1 MAVAEVPE
9 VKVEKVGLSPF
20 HEFDEAN
27 QTWPRGDRPAAIR
40 AAAAEF
46 RARFA
51 TPDNRVRAVRTVDIA
66 SAGYPLKFAF
76 GGAALAPNPYINIIN
91 RLQIVQFEGFDG
103 ALKTLA
109 YEPTVPEGPAEA
121 PYYAQQIE
129 RLGEFLSYKV
139 LATIWNHPD
148 EALVKAGLRPEDV
161 DYVSFDHLHVQ
172 DLRFVLGTTEPIAGE
187 AAPRAPLFPNAKL
200 IAQRKEWD
208 TFASLHPMQWAWY
221 VEEGTKDLI
230 TDNVVLV
237 DGDVELGKGVALV
250 WTPGHTDGNH
260 SLCINTDDG
269 VWVSSENGVAADS
282 WHPHLSKIPG
292 VRKTAEF
299 FGREVILNSNTL
311 EDSIDQYDSML
322 KEKALADPNKRDPR
336 YGNVFPSS
344 EMSSWKRQWPAVPT
358 FVYGGIDY
366 GVIERPTSGNGAS

>member
-1 MAVAEVPE
+1 MAVAEVPR
-9 VKVEKVGLSPF
+9 VKVEKIGLRPF
-20 HEFDEAN
+20 REFEDAN
-27 QTWPRGDRPAAIR
+27 ETWPRGDRPAAIR
-40 AAAAEF
+40 EAAAEF

-51 TPDNRVRAVRTVDIA
+51 TPDNRVRAARTIDIA

-76 GGAALAPNPYINIIN
+76 GGAAKGPNPYVNIIN
-91 RLQIVQFEGFDG
+91 RLQVVQFEGFDG
-103 ALKTLA
+103 ELKTLA

-129 RLGEFLSYKV
+129 KLGDFLSYKV

-148 EALVKAGLRPEDV
+148 EALGKAGLRPEDV
-161 DYVSFDHLHVQ
+161 DYISFDHLHVQ
-172 DLRFVLGTTEPIAGE
+172 DLRFVLGTTEPIPGE
-187 AAPRAPLFPNAKL
+187 AAPRPPLFPNAKL
-200 IAQRKEWD
+200 IAQRRDWD
-208 TFASLHPMQWAWY
+208 TFASLHPLQWAWY
-221 VEEGTKDLI
+221 VEDGTKDLI
-230 TDNVVLV
+230 TDNVVLI
-237 DGDVELGKGVALV
+237 DGDVELGKGTALV

-311 EDSIDQYDSML
+311 EDSIDQYDSMI
-322 KEKALADPNKRDPR
+322 KEKALADPNPRDPR
-336 YGNVFPSS
+336 YLNVFPSS
-344 EMSSWKRQWPAVPT
+344 EMASWKRQWPVVPT
-358 FVYGGIDY
+358 FVYGAIDY
-366 GVIERPTSGNGAS
+366 GMIERPVSGNGKR

>member
-1 MAVAEVPE
+1 MAVVEAPK
-9 VKVEKVGLSPF
+9 VKPAKVGLKPF
-20 HEFDEAN
+20 GEFDKAN
-27 QTWPRGDRPAAIR
+27 QIWPRGDRPAAIR
-40 AAAAEF
+40 EAAAEF

-51 TPDNRVRAVRTVDIA
+51 VPENRIRAVRTVDIA

-76 GGAALAPNPYINIIN
+76 GGAAKGPNPYINIIN
-91 RLQIVQFEGFDG
+91 RLQVIQFEGFDG
-103 ALKTLA
+103 ELKTLA

-121 PYYAQQIE
+121 PFYAQQIE

-139 LATIWNHPD
+139 LAKIWNHPG
-148 EALVKAGLRPEDV
+148 EALARIGLRPEDV

-172 DLRFVLGTTEPIAGE
+172 DLRFVLGTTEPIEGE
-187 AAPRAPLFPNAKL
+187 AAPRPPLFPNAKL

-221 VEEGTKDLI
+221 VEDGLKDLI

-260 SLCINTDDG
+260 SLCINTDEG

-311 EDSIDQYDSML
+311 EDSIDQYDSMV
-322 KEKALADPNKRDPR
+322 KEKALADPCKRDPR
-336 YGNVFPSS
+336 FLQVFPSS
-344 EMSSWKRQWPAVPT
+344 EMAAWRRQWPVVPT
-358 FVYGGIDY
+358 FWYGGITY
-366 GVIERPTSGNGAS
+366 GTIERPAGSNGKR